1 MEERLTD
8 LELRFMQQ
16 EKTLQDLSDVVYR
29 QEQQIVTLERAVLL
43 LTQQLRSM
51 AASTAAEADPEERPP
66 HY

>member
-29 QEQQIVTLERAVLL
+29 QEQQIVTLEGG
-43 LTQQLRSM
+43 
-51 AASTAAEADPEERPP
+51 ASADPAVAQHGCFHCCRSRS
-66 HY
+66 